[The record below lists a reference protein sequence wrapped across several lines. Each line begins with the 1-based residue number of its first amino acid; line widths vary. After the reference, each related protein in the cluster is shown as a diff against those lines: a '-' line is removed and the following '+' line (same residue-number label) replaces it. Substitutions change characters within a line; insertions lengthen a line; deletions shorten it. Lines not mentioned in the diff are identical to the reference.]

1 MAGAPRVNQIV
12 DAATRAALRQALEII
27 QAQAAR
33 IDALEATVLK
43 TDSPVDARG
52 ERIINVGTPQAETD
66 AVTVSYLRNYVQAAV
81 GAFAIQQDGPVVVG
95 AAAIWTGDRKLGD

>member
-1 MAGAPRVNQIV
+1 MG
-12 DAATRAALRQALEII
+12 
-27 QAQAAR
+27 
-33 IDALEATVLK
+33 
-43 TDSPVDARG
+43 S
-52 ERIINVGTPQAETD
+52 PQAETD